1 MAVVCTIHQALPS
14 LRGRGLHLRSKT
26 PPPRSKTPSSAQPSE
41 PLFLAFSRAVRHAPP
56 LFPLRTFQLYQ
67 CAARPPPSY

>member
-14 LRGRGLHLRSKT
+14 LRGRGLHL
-26 PPPRSKTPSSAQPSE
+26 RSKTPSSAQPSE